1 MTNNDFHK
9 ERRVCIHV
17 CFCRFKLL
25 GILDDSELI
34 DVALRKFIFLFFIM
48 MSDYGVGMEAYF
60 HD

>member
-1 MTNNDFHK
+1 MVEQIFMRK
-9 ERRVCIHV
+9 VCIHV

-34 DVALRKFIFLFFIM
+34 DVAVRKLFFIM
-48 MSDYGVGMEAYF
+48 MSDYGVGMEADF

>member
-25 GILDDSELI
+25 GILDDSEPI
-34 DVALRKFIFLFFIM
+34 DGVLRKLFFLFFIM
-48 MSDYGVGMEAYF
+48 LSVYGVGMEVF
-60 HD
+60 CC